1 MWKLLVL
8 EWSKFNR
15 SPVIRLLIIFFLI
28 LFPGVIYIANQIAGS
43 ISLLQGK
50 DLMYQFPRIWTYL
63 GSTGNWMVFFFL
75 GVLAI
80 YTVANE
86 VTYKTMRQSIIN
98 GMTRQSYFLSKVLT
112 IVSLSL
118 MATLYYTL
126 TATILGVIGT
136 EELEL
141 SMIMDNELAVLRFF
155 IMSLSYLSF
164 AFFIGI
170 LLKRSGI
177 AVFSYLTFVLIV
189 GLLIRALLEHVFGF
203 PYNAYLPIQAT
214 SDLMPNPLWP
224 PTEALT
230 NFNNTQ
236 QFEGNQLGVLLALV
250 SGYCLMWLGLSYY
263 IFMKRDL

>member
-43 ISLLQGK
+43 IALLQGK
-50 DLMYQFPRIWTYL
+50 DMMYQFPRIWTYL

-118 MATLYYTL
+118 MATLYYAI
-126 TATILGVIGT
+126 TAILLGIIGT
-136 EELEL
+136 ENLDFA
-141 SMIMDNELAVLRFF
+141 MIMNNELAVLRFF
-155 IMSLSYLSF
+155 VMSLSYLSF
-164 AFFIGI
+164 AFFIAI

-189 GLLIRALLEHVFGF
+189 SLLIRAVLEHVLGF
-203 PYNAYLPIQAT
+203 PYNEYLPIQAT
-214 SDLMPNPLWP
+214 SNLMPNPLWP
-224 PTEALT
+224 PGEAFT
-230 NFNNTQ
+230 NFQNPK
-236 QFEGNQLGVLLALV
+236 QFQGGELGILLALV
-250 SGYCLMWLGLSYY
+250 SGYIMMWLGLAYY
-263 IFMKRDL
+263 MFMKRDL